1 MPPNHSVSWYWLST
15 AEISPCG
22 LYRPSLTRSRR
33 FPIGCAVLSVTMLN
47 PSTADATKN
56 DPTIK
61 RLLGFCDRLGFDE
74 LIVTNLWS
82 LRATDPS
89 DLAKAPDMGAF
100 DEPILKAASQAKV
113 VVVAWGGVRRE
124 NTGRSGEGCP
134 CCRDAPGVRPPAL
147 WSSHEGWPPAP
158 PPVPAHARGTRTAEH
173 RDGRLRC
180 LSIPRSRSRS
190 KPCST

>member
-1 MPPNHSVSWYWLST
+1 MTPNHSVSWYWLST

-22 LYRPSLTRSRR
+22 LYRTSLTRSRR

-113 VVVAWGGVRRE
+113 VVVAWGASVTKIPGGVARAAHVVEMLRVFGPRRFGAPTKDGHPRHPLYLPTHVE
-124 NTGRSGEGCP
+124 LEPLNIATG
-134 CCRDAPGVRPPAL
+134 D
-147 WSSHEGWPPAP
+147 
-158 PPVPAHARGTRTAEH
+158 
-173 RDGRLRC
+173 
-180 LSIPRSRSRS
+180 
-190 KPCST
+190 